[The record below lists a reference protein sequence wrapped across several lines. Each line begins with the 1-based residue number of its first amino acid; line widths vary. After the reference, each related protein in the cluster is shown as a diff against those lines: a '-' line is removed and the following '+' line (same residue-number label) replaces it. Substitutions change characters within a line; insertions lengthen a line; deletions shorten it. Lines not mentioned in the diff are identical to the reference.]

1 MKKSG
6 SSAII
11 VFIFICVLA
20 LGGYIAYYKFF
31 NKSDDISFN
40 HDEEVNLLDSKLKEV
55 GSSLG
60 WMAISSS
67 FDNQNSGDT
76 LTPKKGVNLLKE
88 ISDKQQFTMEYI
100 LTFKDNY
107 DKFVV
112 LSGFNNEVIEDAS
125 PVSDATI
132 AYLKYDEFNKYYK
145 ELFGEDF
152 DNSKASKGNTSY
164 DKDYVYYFN
173 RRSGANGLYVP
184 SINVIDVSY
193 DNGEYISN
201 VKLTYSTTAAE
212 RIGVKET
219 NATIKY
225 TKNEDN
231 NIIINYFA
239 LD

>member
-67 FDNQNSGDT
+67 FDNQGSDSM
-76 LTPKKGVNLLKE
+76 LSPKRGVNLLEKE
-88 ISDKQQFTMEYI
+88 SDKQLFTMEYI

-112 LSGFNNEVIEDAS
+112 LSGFTNEVVEDED
-125 PVSDATI
+125 PVADATI
-132 AYLKYDEFNKYYK
+132 AYIEYDEFNKYYK
-145 ELFGEDF
+145 SLFGKDF
-152 DNSKASKGNTSY
+152 DNSKAMKGNTSY

-173 RRSGANGLYVP
+173 RKSGANGLYVP
-184 SINVIDVSY
+184 SIKVVDVSY
-193 DNGEYISN
+193 DKGEYSSS
-201 VKLTYSTTAAE
+201 VKLIYSTTLAE
-212 RIGVKET
+212 RIGKVED

-225 TKNEDN
+225 TKNKDN
-231 NIIINYFA
+231 DIIINYFA